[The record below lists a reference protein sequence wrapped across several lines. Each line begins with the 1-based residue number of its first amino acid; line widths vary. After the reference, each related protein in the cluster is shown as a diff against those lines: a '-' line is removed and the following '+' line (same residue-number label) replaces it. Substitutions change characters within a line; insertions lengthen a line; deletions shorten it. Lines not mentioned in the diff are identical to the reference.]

1 MNGELSG
8 SGALITGGSGGIGL
22 ATARALV
29 RLGAEVVLS
38 GRNAGRGEQAVAE
51 LREIGGTAHF
61 AAADLRDQESARS
74 LARAAAGLL
83 GHVDVLVN
91 NAGVYPFGPTDRMSE
106 KDFDWV
112 YGLNVK
118 APYFLV
124 AELAPAMAERGHG
137 VIVNVTTMVAE
148 FGMAGMSLYGS
159 SKAAVELLTKAWAAE
174 FGPHGVRVNAVRPGP
189 IRTEGTSGMGEDLDR
204 LAQAAPADR
213 AGTPEEVAEAIA
225 FLASPRAG
233 FVQGATLAVDGG
245 RTAV

>member
-1 MNGELSG
+1 MTAELSG
-8 SGALITGGSGGIGL
+8 IGALITGGNSGIGL

-38 GRNAGRGEQAVAE
+38 GRNAARGEQAVAE
-51 LREIGGTAHF
+51 LRELGGRAHF
-61 AAADLRDQESARS
+61 VAAELHDQESARS
-74 LARAAAGLL
+74 LARAATDLL

-91 NAGVYPFGPTDRMSE
+91 NAGVYPFGPTDQMSE

-137 VIVNVTTMVAE
+137 AIVNVTTMAAE
-148 FGMAGMSLYGS
+148 FGVAGMSLYGS
-159 SKAAVELLTKAWAAE
+159 SKAAVVLLTKSWAAE
-174 FGPHGVRVNAVRPGP
+174 FGPRGVRVNAVSPGP
-189 IRTEGTSGMGEDLDR
+189 TRTEGTAGMGEDLDQ
-204 LAQAAPADR
+204 LASAAPAGR
-213 AGTPEEVAEAIA
+213 PGTPEEVAEAIA
-225 FLASPRAG
+225 FLASPRASFIHG
-233 FVQGATLAVDGG
+233 TTVHVDGG